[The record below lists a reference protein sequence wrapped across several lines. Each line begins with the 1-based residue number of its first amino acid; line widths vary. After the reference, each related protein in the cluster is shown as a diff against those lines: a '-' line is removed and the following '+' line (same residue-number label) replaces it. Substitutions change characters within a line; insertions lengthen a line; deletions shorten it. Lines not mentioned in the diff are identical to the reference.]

1 MKVNNWRKNLATT
14 LAACGLM
21 SPAAAHAANLNTNL
35 VTNGDFESVDIAI
48 VGLENSPKILGW
60 TGPNMFAYSHNGSSS
75 SAGLVPDYADG
86 DDPPSPGNWYFTT
99 NNTGNAPF
107 TSIFNPNE
115 YYQEVSVAAGATG
128 TAIAAGKGRVDLQAW
143 MSSYSNDTDVGHV
156 RVDYLDG
163 GGNSLGFAQINDS
176 DPGPGNVW
184 NLNSGSGAIAVGTT
198 TLRVSLFG
206 TRTAGGPGADG
217 YMDNIDVRIQ
227 QTTNPQFL
235 FLEVNTATGQ
245 TTLKNE
251 TGAPVQIDYYEV
263 SSASGALKANTWSS
277 FQDQNSGAFPAGNG
291 SGNGWE
297 EAGGSGT
304 GVLSEGFLT
313 GSSTV
318 ASAAAVN
325 LGATFNTA
333 GTQDLVFKYAVVPQ
347 VPLSADFD
355 SDGDADGTDFLAWQR
370 GFGIAAGA
378 LKSQGDANAD
388 GAVNAADLTL
398 WKAQFGSSAFSGP
411 GSLVRGFVKY
421 VGGAVAAVPEPSS
434 VLLVGIGLTTIVAGR
449 RRRTEG

>member
-14 LAACGLM
+14 LAACGLV

-35 VTNGDFESVDIAI
+35 VTNGDFESVDIATT
-48 VGLENSPKILGW
+48 GEYNGPKILGW

-75 SAGLVPDYADG
+75 NNGVVPDYADG
-86 DDPPSPGNWYFTT
+86 DDPPGAGNWYFTA
-99 NNTGNAPF
+99 NNTGGAAF

-115 YYQEVSVAAGATG
+115 YYQDVSVAAGPTG
-128 TAIAAGKGRVDLQAW
+128 AAIAAGKGRVDLQAW
-143 MSSYSNDTDVGHV
+143 MSSYANDTDVGHV

-163 GGNSLGFAQINDS
+163 TGANLGFAQINDS
-176 DPGPGNVW
+176 DPGPDNVW
-184 NLNSGSGAIAVGTT
+184 NLNSGSGAITVGTT

-206 TRTAGGPGADG
+206 TRTAGGPGSDG
-217 YMDNIDVRIQ
+217 YIDNVDIRIQ
-227 QTTNPQFL
+227 QTANPQFL
-235 FLEVNTATGQ
+235 YLEVNTATGQ

-251 TGAPVQIDYYEV
+251 TGAAVRIDYYEV
-263 SSASGALKANTWSS
+263 SSASGSLKANTWSS
-277 FQDQNSGAFPAGNG
+277 LQDQNSGAFPAGNG

-304 GVLSEGFLT
+304 GILSEGFLT
-313 GSSTV
+313 GSSSV
-318 ASAAAVN
+318 VSAATVG
-325 LGATFNTA
+325 LGAAFNTA

-355 SDGDADGTDFLAWQR
+355 SDGDADGADFLAWQR

-378 LKSQGDANAD
+378 LKSQGDANAA

-411 GSLVRGFVKY
+411 GALVRGFVKY

-434 VLLVGIGLTTIVAGR
+434 VLLVGVGLTALAAGR
-449 RRRTEG
+449 RRRIDG